1 MPNRSGRK
9 SLNVRLN
16 DQQSRTR
23 LPHSKLKAVGGII
36 LRALAFK
43 HAEVSFLFVS
53 ARRMKT
59 FNRRYKG
66 KNKSTDVLAFSQLE
80 GKKPPRLKTVCLGDV
95 IISVDDARRQA
106 PSFGNPF
113 LKELILYMVH
123 GVLHLLGHDDEKPG
137 PRKRM
142 RKEEER
148 VMKRIHARFP
158 SLWP

>member
-1 MPNRSGRK
+1 MPNRFGRK
-9 SLNVRLN
+9 SLTVRLS
-16 DQQSRTR
+16 DQQARIR
-23 LPHSKLKAVGGII
+23 IPHSKLKAVGGVI
-36 LRALAFK
+36 LRALSLER
-43 HAEVSFLFVS
+43 AEVSFLFVS

-59 FNRRYKG
+59 FNLRYKG

-80 GKKPPRLKTVCLGDV
+80 GKRLPGIKTVSLGDV
-95 IISVDDARRQA
+95 IISVDDARLQA
-106 PSFGNPF
+106 PAFGNSF

-142 RKEEER
+142 RREEVR
-148 VMKRIHARFP
+148 IMKLIHDRFP